1 MNKTRK
7 IIFEAAIKVFSSN
20 GYESATMDEV
30 ASEAGVAKGTLYY
43 HFKSKEELFYFVVQ
57 TGIDLINSEVEESIK
72 EISDPIERLKESARV
87 QLKYVYINKDLFRV
101 IMSQVWGQK
110 ERHEEIREQ
119 VMNLINM
126 NSKFLE
132 GITKSRNISGE
143 DSDILSYCFIG
154 VLFSSALYEIINND
168 NYNHDEVVEKFMD
181 YINYDIRLSWDMRY
195 EI

>member
-43 HFKSKEELFYFVVQ
+43 HFKSKEELFYFVVK

-110 ERHEEIREQ
+110 ERDEEIREQ
-119 VMNLINM
+119 VMHLISM

-132 GITKSRNISGE
+132 GITKGKHIADG

-168 NYNHDEVVEKFMD
+168 NYDHDEVVEKFMN
-181 YINYDIRLSWDMRY
+181 YINYGIRLS
-195 EI
+195 

>member
-1 MNKTRK
+1 M
-7 IIFEAAIKVFSSN
+7 
-20 GYESATMDEV
+20 
-30 ASEAGVAKGTLYY
+30 
-43 HFKSKEELFYFVVQ
+43 
-57 TGIDLINSEVEESIK
+57 
-72 EISDPIERLKESARV
+72 KESARV

-181 YINYDIRLSWDMRY
+181 YINYDIRLS
-195 EI
+195 

>member
-30 ASEAGVAKGTLYY
+30 ASKAGVAKGTLYY

-57 TGIDLINSEVEESIK
+57 SGIDLINSEVKESIK
-72 EISDPIERLKESARV
+72 EISDPIEILKESARV

-119 VMNLINM
+119 VMNLISM
-126 NSKFLE
+126 NTEFLE
-132 GITKSRNISGE
+132 GITESIHIDDG

-168 NYNHDEVVEKFMD
+168 NYNHDEVVEKFM
-181 YINYDIRLSWDMRY
+181 NYVIYGISLS
-195 EI
+195 